1 MTSKI
6 NQQKKMPHVFTSYS
20 VARWNIKSSVLHV
33 AMHIHHAPCSL
44 LLSKLLMTFFFTLV
58 LVQYIFTF

>member
-1 MTSKI
+1 MRY
-6 NQQKKMPHVFTSYS
+6 VFTSYS
-20 VARWNIKSSVLHV
+20 VQSWNTKPSVLHV
-33 AMHIHHAPCSL
+33 AMHHAQWSL

>member
-1 MTSKI
+1 
-6 NQQKKMPHVFTSYS
+6 MPYVFTSYS
-20 VARWNIKSSVLHV
+20 VESWNIKPSILHV
-33 AMHIHHAPCSL
+33 ALHVHHAQCSL